1 MCLSQKGPAINSTP
15 VKYVMQGG
23 LVNINIPVLIVA
35 PFTHSHHVIKQYSGP
50 FEFLK
55 GSNTEQRPQPSLRT
69 NQKQNPQIPQKG
81 PTPISPNKLSLFLHG
96 YPKFELDYLVNG
108 FKHGFK
114 IGFQRQN
121 FCDMFCNNLKSA
133 RQNPSIVTSKIRK
146 EIDMERVMAPFS
158 LKPFPIKHCS
168 SLGLVEK
175 KEPGEYRLIHHLSF
189 PEGLSI
195 NDAIPEEELFV
206 QYSSVNDAIDLI
218 KKCGRGAFCAKTDIK
233 SAFRLINLSQSEFK
247 YLGFVWQ
254 NQFYFD
260 CCLPF
265 GLSSSCKIFERF
277 STALQWCAQTKL
289 EIHNMTHVLDD
300 FIIVESSQ
308 KTCNHNLALFLEM
321 CKSLGVPI
329 ADEKTVEACQVIT
342 FLGIELDTI
351 NMEARLPDEKVQKC
365 KIKISEFL
373 TKSKVTLRE
382 LQSLIGLLNF
392 ACNVV
397 IPGRPF
403 LRRLINLTIGVS
415 KPFYKVRLTKS
426 AKLDLSVW
434 LNFLKEF
441 NGKCLFLPDEFVSSS
456 TLKLYT
462 DASGTNGYAAVFG
475 NQWFCGQWDVN
486 WANKN
491 IAVLE
496 LYPIVIAVEIW
507 SQLKKISSI

>member
-1 MCLSQKGPAINSTP
+1 M
-15 VKYVMQGG
+15 
-23 LVNINIPVLIVA
+23 
-35 PFTHSHHVIKQYSGP
+35 
-50 FEFLK
+50 
-55 GSNTEQRPQPSLRT
+55 
-69 NQKQNPQIPQKG
+69 
-81 PTPISPNKLSLFLHG
+81 
-96 YPKFELDYLVNG
+96 
-108 FKHGFK
+108 
-114 IGFQRQN
+114 
-121 FCDMFCNNLKSA
+121 
-133 RQNPSIVTSKIRK
+133 
-146 EIDMERVMAPFS
+146 
-158 LKPFPIKHCS
+158 HCS
-168 SLGLVEK
+168 PLGLVEK

-189 PEGLSI
+189 PEGISI
-195 NDAIPEEELFV
+195 NDAIPEEESFV

-247 YLGFVWQ
+247 CLGFVWQ

-507 SQLKKISSI
+507 SQFLQNKSVLFNTDNMAIVHVINKQTAKDNHIMYLIRRLVLVCLKYNIQFKAQHLTSKENLLCDCLSRSKVQLFHRLAPWADSQPVRIPPLPPYPS